1 MSAFWTFASSYPSY
15 KKYTSEF
22 IVKKL
27 FENSTDKTLY
37 NDMKKGM
44 HINTCAIRVSI
55 ALNEIKEINLKKA
68 NIGMSGTSVGLAFYE
83 KLPNNK
89 RGLYE
94 YIIRVTTMLKYLKK
108 ICGNPSYSTIKNN
121 KENVQ
126 KFNNYINGK
135 RGIVLLKSD
144 GSGGFT
150 GHVDVWTGNS
160 FLGNNY
166 LESGWVIERYFWEES
181 FLFKYMNK

>member
-1 MSAFWTFASSYPSY
+1 MSTFWTFASSYPSY

-55 ALNEIKEINLKKA
+55 ALNERKEINLKKA
-68 NIGMSGTSVGLAFYE
+68 NIGMSGTSV
-83 KLPNNK
+83 
-89 RGLYE
+89 
-94 YIIRVTTMLKYLKK
+94 KK
-108 ICGNPSYSTIKNN
+108 ICGNTSYSTIKNN
-121 KENVQ
+121 KENVK